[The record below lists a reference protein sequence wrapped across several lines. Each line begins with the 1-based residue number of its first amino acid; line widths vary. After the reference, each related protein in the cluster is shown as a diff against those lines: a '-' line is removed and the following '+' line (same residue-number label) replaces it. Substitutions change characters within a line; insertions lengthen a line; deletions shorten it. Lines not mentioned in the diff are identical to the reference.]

1 MADLQYNSFKISLL
15 DSLRVHIFF
24 FSFVYLFVFIIVVI
38 FNLPSSR
45 RMLLQGKVFAVAVS
59 AGGGHAAAARPAA
72 VTPWGPRAPGAVHA
86 LRPRPEGDADPLV
99 APLRVG

>member
-15 DSLRVHIFF
+15 DSLLVHIFF

-45 RMLLQGKVFAVAVS
+45 RMLLQGKVF
-59 AGGGHAAAARPAA
+59 
-72 VTPWGPRAPGAVHA
+72 GA
-86 LRPRPEGDADPLV
+86 L
-99 APLRVG
+99 